1 MKKLYPA
8 IYAALWTKKATV
20 DAFCRAILAGPENP
34 DATKLGKAII
44 VKRSTCATLNNF
56 SPEFHDW
63 GCQFKRVA
71 KVIQDATDPIIAM
84 DNIIKTKKLPRAS
97 GYRQNLHPGVIK
109 HLKSI
114 WR

>member
-1 MKKLYPA
+1 
-8 IYAALWTKKATV
+8 
-20 DAFCRAILAGPENP
+20 
-34 DATKLGKAII
+34 
-44 VKRSTCATLNNF
+44 
-56 SPEFHDW
+56 
-63 GCQFKRVA
+63 VA